1 MRLVLISAILLGV
14 AQLAPV
20 HATGLLHN
28 GWRHGLATAGAV
40 LILTV
45 PFPQVTA
52 LAQKKGGDKWKKNV
66 PAREREIDRDHWR
79 EVFAGSPAEFRSVLN
94 LQIDSGNRHSIKHL
108 LYLGQDRSDA
118 AVFVAMWSAT
128 SDFLLMSPEETRHE
142 TSTTLQA
149 WDGSVWKNV
158 EADHIR
164 FFPVAELDFYGLAL
178 IKSTDLVLKDY
189 APVQLAGFP
198 ALDTP
203 LNQLSYFQNDTTP
216 FRKPIVNRP
225 PNDDG
230 PVEQDK
236 PKNKEPP
243 LQAQNLPPLPHIPP
257 PLAEQGDD
265 LSSPLVEMSL
275 LWRRCRAGVFTRET
289 RLGTH
294 NCSPFPDEMMQGSVM
309 FNALTGDAVGFYLIK
324 VEPHPQRVF
333 VRNDRVVGFT
343 PAVFAQVE
351 AMFSVSPHDKLP
363 VSWGALKN
371 TR

>member
-14 AQLAPV
+14 AQLAPARS
-20 HATGLLHN
+20 ATGLLHN

-40 LILTV
+40 LMLAV
-45 PFPQVTA
+45 PFSPGTA
-52 LAQKKGGDKWKKNV
+52 LAQKKGEDKWKRNV

-94 LQIDSGNRHSIKHL
+94 LQIDSDHRHSIKHL
-108 LYLGQDRSDA
+108 LYLGQDRSGA
-118 AVFVAMWSAT
+118 AVFTALWSAT

-149 WDGSVWKNV
+149 WDGTVWKNV

-178 IKSTDLVLKDY
+178 IRSTDLVLEDY

-198 ALDTP
+198 AIDTP
-203 LNQLSYFQNDTTP
+203 LNHLSYFWSDTTP
-216 FRKPIVNRP
+216 FRKPIVKQHHNG
-225 PNDDG
+225 DG
-230 PVEQDK
+230 HVEQD
-236 PKNKEPP
+236 KEPP
-243 LQAQNLPPLPHIPP
+243 LQPQQNLPPLPHIPP

-265 LSSPLVEMSL
+265 LSSPLGEMSL

-289 RLGTH
+289 WLGTH
-294 NCSPFPDEMMQGSVM
+294 NCTPFPDEMMQGSVI

-324 VEPHPQRVF
+324 VEPHPQRVSA
-333 VRNDRVVGFT
+333 RRDRVVGFT
-343 PAVFAQVE
+343 PAVLDQVE
-351 AMFSVSPHDKLP
+351 AIFSVSPYDKLP

-371 TR
+371 KQ